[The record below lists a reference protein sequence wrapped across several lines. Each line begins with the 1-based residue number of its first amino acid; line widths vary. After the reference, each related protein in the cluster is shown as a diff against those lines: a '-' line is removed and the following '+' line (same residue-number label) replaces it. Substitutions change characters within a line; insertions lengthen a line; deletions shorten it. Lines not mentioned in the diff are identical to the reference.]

1 MSAERGRDDLQEV
14 ADVFDAEIVE
24 YDDKSMSA
32 EVERILMC
40 PDAVLW
46 SCYLSCRHLACLVV
60 VHDDALLSCMP

>member
-40 PDAVLW
+40 PDAVL
-46 SCYLSCRHLACLVV
+46 
-60 VHDDALLSCMP
+60 